1 MASKENE
8 NEINTNKRLSE
19 ILDVAKH
26 HKVISLLTSS
36 SKRKKTA
43 DGEDEEI
50 DLSGLREAM
59 EELGPAFIKLGQL
72 LASRPDMIGP
82 EIAEDLKKLRDNTP
96 TTPFDQMREVVE
108 SELGKPLDEMYSEF
122 DENPLGSASIG
133 QVYKATLKENG
144 QEVAVKIQKP
154 GIYDIISADVKILI
168 DLAGKADKYITKS
181 RTYNLPAI
189 MKEFDRS
196 IFKELNYME
205 EVTNIQKVTNN
216 LKDEENVVIP
226 QVFEDYSTSK
236 VITMEL
242 MDGYVISDL
251 FGKEV
256 EGIDNKQL
264 AKTAVQS
271 YLKQILIDG
280 FFHADPHPGN
290 MFVTNDGKLAY
301 IDWGMVGILTEEFK
315 GNLAEMILILL
326 SGNSKKLIKQLL
338 YMKIITP
345 EQNTEDFQE
354 DVQDLLNKYL
364 GVDLDQMD
372 GLFESLMN
380 VMIKHNIVLPR
391 EFVMIGRGFIL
402 MEDTGSNLDPSFNL
416 TTELEKFAKRMVGQK
431 FSAGNLVTSGLN
443 YVVEIEHLIKD
454 LPDKLSSTLNK
465 LDEGELE
472 VNLKHSGLDDLKNMI
487 SLSLILAA
495 VIIGTAMVLAATI
508 MAQALYDNSTTL
520 LPLQYVYDI
529 ALGGF
534 IVSLILGIYIVFKYL
549 RN

>member
-1 MASKENE
+1 MTSKQKDT
-8 NEINTNKRLSE
+8 EINANKRLNE
-19 ILDVAKH
+19 ILDVAKK

-36 SKRKKTA
+36 SKRKKA
-43 DGEDEEI
+43 SDGSDEEI
-50 DLSGLREAM
+50 DFTGLREAM

-96 TTPFDQMREVVE
+96 VTPFDQMREVVE
-108 SELGKPLDEMYSEF
+108 TELGKPLEEVYSDFNET
-122 DENPLGSASIG
+122 PLGSASIG

-154 GIYDIISADVKILI
+154 GIYDIIVADVKILN

-189 MKEFDRS
+189 MKEFERS

-205 EVTNIQKVTNN
+205 EVLNIQKITKNFAE
-216 LKDEENVVIP
+216 DESVVIP
-226 QVFEDYSTSK
+226 QAFNDYSTSK

-242 MDGYVISDL
+242 VDGYEIAYL
-251 FGKEV
+251 FDKEV
-256 EGIDNKQL
+256 EGIDNKQM
-264 AKTAVQS
+264 AQVAVQS
-271 YLKQILIDG
+271 YLKQILLDG

-290 MFVTNDGKLAY
+290 MFVTKDAKLSY
-301 IDWGMVGILTEEFK
+301 IDWGMVGVITEEFK
-315 GNLAEMILILL
+315 GNLAQLILILL
-326 SGNSKKLIKQLL
+326 SGDSKKLIKQLI

-345 EQNTEDFQE
+345 QQNTEEFQE
-354 DVQDLLNKYL
+354 DVEDLLNKYL

-372 GLFESLMN
+372 GIFESLMN

-402 MEDTGSNLDPSFNL
+402 LEDTGSRLDPSFNL
-416 TTELEKFAKRMVGQK
+416 TTELEKFAKRMVRQK
-431 FSAGNLVTSGLN
+431 FSAGNLVSGGLN
-443 YVVEIEHLIKD
+443 YIVEIEHLLKD
-454 LPDKLSSTLNK
+454 LPDRLNSTLDK
-465 LDEGELE
+465 LEDGELE
-472 VNLKHSGLDDLKNMI
+472 VNLKHKGLDDLKNMI

-495 VIIGTAMVLAATI
+495 LIVGTALVLAATI
-508 MAQALYDNSTTL
+508 VAQAFYKTSAGI
-520 LPLQYVYDI
+520 PLGYVYMV
-529 ALGGF
+529 ALIGF
-534 IVSLILGIYIVFKYL
+534 IISLILGIYIVFKYL